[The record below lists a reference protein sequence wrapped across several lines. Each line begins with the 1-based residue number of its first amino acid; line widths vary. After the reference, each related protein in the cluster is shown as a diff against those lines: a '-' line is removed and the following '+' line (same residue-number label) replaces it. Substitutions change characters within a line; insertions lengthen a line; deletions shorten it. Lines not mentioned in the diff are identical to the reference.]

1 MTISIDP
8 VLVAWGGFTLHW
20 YGLIVLV
27 SICLGLVVSRHEAN
41 RRGLLSQHI
50 DDLALTAILFGVI
63 GARLFH
69 ALDNWDR
76 YASAPVRLLAVHDG
90 GLAIYGALT
99 GGALATV
106 LYARIHRISFWRL
119 ADILTPGVLLAQMTG
134 RLAYMINGDAS
145 GGPTSVPWAI
155 TYTNPAAVIP
165 DRLLGVPTHPYPI
178 YETIWNIGVFIVI
191 WRLRAYLVRPGSLF
205 LLYVALYS
213 LGRFVLSNTRQEA
226 VVLFGL
232 QEAQVI
238 ALLLLVVAS
247 LVVILRMARSA
258 LGGDTMVAMGDARE
272 KPSG

>member
-8 VLVAWGGFTLHW
+8 VLAAWGGFMLHW

-27 SICLGLVVSRHEAN
+27 SIGLGLVVSRREAN
-41 RRGLLSQHI
+41 RHGLLPQHI
-50 DDLALTAILFGVI
+50 DDLALIVILFGVI
-63 GARLFH
+63 GARFFH

-76 YASAPVRLLAVHDG
+76 YASAPVRLLAIHEG

-99 GGALATV
+99 GGALATA

-119 ADILTPGVLLAQMTG
+119 ADILTPGVLLAQTTG
-134 RLAYMINGDAS
+134 RLACIINGDAY
-145 GGPTSVPWAI
+145 GGPTSAPWAV

-178 YETIWNIGVFIVI
+178 YEMIWNLGVFVVI
-191 WRLRAYLVRPGSLF
+191 WRLRACLTRPGSLF

-226 VVLFGL
+226 IVFFGL

-247 LVVILRMARSA
+247 LIVTLGVARPA
-258 LGGDTMVAMGDARE
+258 NLAVR
-272 KPSG
+272 P